1 MCRFIETIRIENSV
15 VNNLKFHEKRMHD
28 TMMCFYP
35 ECTVPDLSSIIE
47 FPEKYKDRTRCRIL
61 YGKNIEKLE
70 YFPYQIRK
78 VEYLQA
84 VECNSIDYGYKYEDR
99 NNLNRLY
106 DLRGECD
113 DVLIIRNGLIT
124 DTSIAN
130 IALLNYY
137 GKWETPTTPL
147 LKGTMRSY
155 LLESG
160 FIEENEIEFSSIHS
174 YSKICLFN
182 AMIPFGE
189 VVLSTEAISASS
201 IRSE

>member
-1 MCRFIETIRIENSV
+1 MCLFIETIRIENGAV
-15 VNNLKFHEKRMHD
+15 KNLKFHERRMRNTMKR
-28 TMMCFYP
+28 FFP
-35 ECTVPDLSSIIE
+35 ECDVPDLSSVIE
-47 FPEKYKDRTRCRIL
+47 CPKRYDGRTRCRIV
-61 YGKNIEKLE
+61 YGENIEEVE
-70 YFPYQIRK
+70 YLPYKIRK

-84 VECNSIDYGYKYEDR
+84 VECNSIDYSYKYEDR

-106 DLRGECD
+106 YLRGECD

-130 IALLNYY
+130 VALLNYY

-155 LLESG
+155 LLNRGIIKEK
-160 FIEENEIEFSSIHS
+160 EIKFSSLHT
-174 YSKICLFN
+174 YRKICLFN

-189 VVLSTEAISASS
+189 VVLPTAAISASS
-201 IRSE
+201 VRSE